1 MTTKKVLIFILII
14 ASLATGSFIF
24 REDLKPLFNASNEF
38 ITNDPSINS
47 MKRDVGLAKQRIFTP
62 DEPPLRKEDETPSKL
77 SKLTV
82 QGVITE
88 SNRQRELANL
98 TTLKGSDL
106 LNKAAELKIDDMLN
120 RQYFEHIS
128 PLGDGPSQL
137 ADKSGYEFVIIG
149 ENLALGNFKDDQDLV
164 AGWMA
169 SPGHRENILK
179 NSYKEIGVAVREGM
193 FEGQMTWLA
202 VQEFGTPASTC
213 AKPDKILSTLIDN
226 NKTELNKQE
235 FIINDTKIK
244 LDAYQPKTDS
254 TYAKMIQDYNILV
267 ERYNALANETK
278 IKVGEFNSQAEIYNF
293 CLKQFNEE

>member
-14 ASLATGSFIF
+14 SSLATGGFIF
-24 REDLKPLFNASNEF
+24 REDLKPFFNAGNEF
-38 ITNDPSINS
+38 IANDPSISS
-47 MKRDVGLAKQRIFTP
+47 MKRDVGMAKQRIFTP
-62 DEPPLRKEDETPSKL
+62 DEPPLRKEDEAPSKL
-77 SKLTV
+77 SNLTV

-88 SNRQRELANL
+88 SNKQRELANL
-98 TTLKGSDL
+98 NTLKESDL
-106 LNKAAELKIDDMLN
+106 LNKAAELKIDDMLD

-128 PLGDGPSQL
+128 PVGDGPSQL

-226 NKTELNKQE
+226 NKLELNKQE
-235 FIINDTKIK
+235 FIINDNKIK
-244 LDAYQPKTDS
+244 LDAYQPKTDA

-278 IKVGEFNSQAEIYNF
+278 LKVGEFNSQAEIYNF
-293 CLKQFNEE
+293 CLKQFN